1 MYTNSNIFNTYCA
14 RNIIEI
20 RSFLLEILVISALNF
35 FRRHYAD
42 KWATALLNPLY
53 VCPLNTLIRLG
64 ETRH

>member
-1 MYTNSNIFNTYCA
+1 MKMLDTLLRKYC
-14 RNIIEI
+14 IIEI
-20 RSFLLEILVISALNF
+20 RGLLLETLVISALNF

-64 ETRH
+64 RDSPLV